1 MEFRRLGNSG
11 PSVSLLGLGCNNF
24 GRRIGFEDSVPV
36 VEKALAVGV
45 TFFDTADSYGEGLSE
60 EWLGRILGLRR
71 KTVVV
76 ATKFGMAMPAG
87 SGAAPRYVARAAE
100 ASLKRLGT
108 DYIDLYQLHR
118 PDPATPIEDTLG
130 AMDKLVRDGKVR
142 QIGCTYLTGAEFARS
157 RAAAAKK
164 GFTPSPRART
174 NTISSSA
181 ASSAISCRRCE
192 KTGAG
197 FMPYLPLAGGL
208 LTGKYRRGATVP
220 EDSRLRQGALAGE
233 PGDERAQLA
242 HPGPARGIL
251 RRARAHRARARHE
264 LARAATVRHDRH
276 RRRDQGRA
284 GRGEPARAVLDA
296 FARRSWRR
304 STGSTLTP

>member
-1 MEFRRLGNSG
+1 LEFRTLGPSG

-45 TFFDTADSYGEGLSE
+45 TFFDTADAYGEGLSE
-60 EWLGRILGLRR
+60 EWLGRILGPRR
-71 KTVVV
+71 RNVVV

-87 SGAAPRYVARAAE
+87 SGASPRYVARAAE

-142 QIGCTYLTGAEFARS
+142 QIGCTYLTGAEYARS

-164 GFTPSPRART
+164 GFHPFTTCQNEYNLLVRAIERDLVPE
-174 NTISSSA
+174 ID
-181 ASSAISCRRCE
+181 

-197 FMPYLPLAGGL
+197 FMPYLPLAGGF
-208 LTGKYRRGATVP
+208 LTGKYRRGAAVP
-220 EDSRLRQGALAGE
+220 EDSRFAKVRWQASQVMSERNWRILGRLEEFCAARGRSVIELAMSWLAQRPFVTTVIAGATKAEQVEGNLRALSWALAAE
-233 PGDERAQLA
+233 EMTE
-242 HPGPARGIL
+242 I
-251 RRARAHRARARHE
+251 
-264 LARAATVRHDRH
+264 DRI
-276 RRRDQGRA
+276 
-284 GRGEPARAVLDA
+284 
-296 FARRSWRR
+296 
-304 STGSTLTP
+304 TLTP